1 MDERPRETK
10 PVNREIVSL
19 TQLEAEMQCAAAGES
34 PKSALVSSVKSCLR
48 CDARD
53 NGSMSLRSLIRDVH

>member
-1 MDERPRETK
+1 MDERPGETK

-34 PKSALVSSVKSCLR
+34 PKSALVSSVESCFTVR
-48 CDARD
+48 CAGQWQHALKDP
-53 NGSMSLRSLIRDVH
+53 